1 VGVPLSPGD
10 RIGSYEI
17 IALLS
22 AGGMG
27 QVYRARDLK
36 LGRMAAIKVLPDTL
50 GLDDERRSRFLG
62 EARILAAL
70 SPVGRGSAG
79 SLVPPDGGR

>member
-1 VGVPLSPGD
+1 
-10 RIGSYEI
+10 
-17 IALLS
+17 
-22 AGGMG
+22 
-27 QVYRARDLK
+27 
-36 LGRMAAIKVLPDTL
+36 MAAIKVLPDTL

-70 SPVGRGSAG
+70 SPLGRGSAG

>member
-1 VGVPLSPGD
+1 MPLLPGHQ
-10 RIGSYEI
+10 IGSYEI
-17 IALLS
+17 IALLGE
-22 AGGMG
+22 GGMG

-50 GLDDERRSRFLG
+50 GLDAERRSRFLG

-70 SPVGRGSAG
+70 STFGRGSAG
-79 SLVPPDGGR
+79 SLDPPDGGR